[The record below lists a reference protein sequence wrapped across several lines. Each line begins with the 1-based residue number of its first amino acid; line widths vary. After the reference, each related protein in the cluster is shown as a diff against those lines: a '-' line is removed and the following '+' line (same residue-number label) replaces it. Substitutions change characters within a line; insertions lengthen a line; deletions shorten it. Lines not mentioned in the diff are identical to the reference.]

1 MTTYNCDSCNKDF
14 EGIDNPHADCD
25 ILCDGCWRQHNDGE
39 YTLVSGLS
47 YADLDPTM
55 HDGDGDY

>member
-1 MTTYNCDSCNKDF
+1 MNFYCKPCDCIVWHDDGILAHTKQFHDDAEYN
-14 EGIDNPHADCD
+14 
-25 ILCDGCWRQHNDGE
+25 
-39 YTLVSGLS
+39 LVSGLS